1 MGPWED
7 IPVVKKSTIQGWRRG
22 TKKMQCTL
30 YKHMEHP
37 NQEPRFAFKAE
48 KFFKDACSHQI
59 DEGVCINHSPSTPG
73 YLINSRAQYEQDGVV
88 RLVVAHG
95 L

>member
-1 MGPWED
+1 
-7 IPVVKKSTIQGWRRG
+7 
-22 TKKMQCTL
+22 MQCTNTWNSN
-30 YKHMEHP
+30 P
-37 NQEPRFAFKAE
+37 NQEPRFAFEAE
-48 KFFKDACSHQI
+48 RFFKDACSDQI

-73 YLINSRAQYEQDGVV
+73 YLMNSRAEYEQGGVA